1 MIDTHCHLSDS
12 AFSVDLDTVIS
23 SAFESGLDK
32 IICSGAEI
40 GDIFKISKIIQKY
53 DNVYCTIGIHP
64 EYAIQYTDDDLIKIK
79 DFATNKKM
87 VGIGEIGLDYYHG
100 DENRFKQIELFEKQI
115 EIAKSVKLPIAIHT
129 RNAEQDTINIVK
141 DISGVLHCFTG
152 SFNMAKVFL
161 DKGFYFSASGIITFK
176 NAIELRETFK
186 KIPIDRIVI
195 ETDSPYCAPVPLRG
209 KRCEP
214 KMILETLKVL
224 ANIKNVSFEKINNI
238 LNENTLNL
246 YQKLK

>member
-12 AFSVDLDTVIS
+12 AFSDDLDLVIS
-23 SAFESGLDK
+23 SAFETGLSK
-32 IICSGAEI
+32 IICSGADI
-40 GDIFKISKIIQKY
+40 GDIHKISKIIEKY
-53 DNVYCTIGIHP
+53 KNVYCTLGIHP
-64 EYAIQYTDDDLIKIK
+64 EYATKYTDNDLIEIK
-79 DFATNKKM
+79 NFSKNKKM

-115 EIAKSVKLPIAIHT
+115 EIAKEVKLPVAIHT

-141 DISGVLHCFTG
+141 NISGVLHCFTG
-152 SFNMAKVFL
+152 SFNMAESFL

-195 ETDSPYCAPVPLRG
+195 ETDSPYCSPVPFRG

-214 KMILETLKVL
+214 KMVLETLKVL
-224 ANIKNVSFEKINNI
+224 ANIKNVSFEEINNI
-238 LNENTLNL
+238 ITENTLNL
-246 YQKLK
+246 YKKLK

>member
-1 MIDTHCHLSDS
+1 
-12 AFSVDLDTVIS
+12 
-23 SAFESGLDK
+23 
-32 IICSGAEI
+32 
-40 GDIFKISKIIQKY
+40 
-53 DNVYCTIGIHP
+53 
-64 EYAIQYTDDDLIKIK
+64 
-79 DFATNKKM
+79 
-87 VGIGEIGLDYYHG
+87 
-100 DENRFKQIELFEKQI
+100 
-115 EIAKSVKLPIAIHT
+115 
-129 RNAEQDTINIVK
+129 
-141 DISGVLHCFTG
+141 
-152 SFNMAKVFL
+152 MAKVFL